1 MDFTCEKKDI
11 NSQHV
16 IAWFAF
22 GFGFVSVWAFAKSV
36 WGTID
41 VVRHGAGAVRLENE
55 EEPLRAD

>member
-41 VVRHGAGAVRLENE
+41 VVRHGAGAVRLEDE